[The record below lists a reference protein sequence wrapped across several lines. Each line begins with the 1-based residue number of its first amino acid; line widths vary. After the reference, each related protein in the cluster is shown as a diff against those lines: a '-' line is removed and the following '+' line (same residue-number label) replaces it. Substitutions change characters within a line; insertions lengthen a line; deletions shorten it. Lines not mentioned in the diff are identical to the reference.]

1 MSDLLRMS
9 KVVMEWVRKKP
20 FCKMYPVVPGRV
32 YDNTRGCVMND
43 AAKCTLCTLCDK
55 KCPTGAIKVDR
66 AGGTWEINHFQCIM
80 CNECVTNCRPGS
92 LTMESKHAAP
102 AAKIEKLSMK
112 VELKKP
118 TPKPAPKVEPKPTP
132 KAEVKPA
139 EKPAPKAVA
148 KPTPKAETKP
158 AEKPAPKVAAK
169 PAPKAEKKPTPPKT
183 NKPAPKKDEK

>member
-9 KVVMEWVRKKP
+9 KTIIEWVRKKP
-20 FCKMYPVVPGRV
+20 FCKMYPIVPGKV

-43 AAKCTLCTLCDK
+43 ATKCTLCTLCEK

-66 AGGTWEINHFQCIM
+66 PGGTWEINHFQCIM

-92 LTMESKHAAP
+92 LTMENKHAAP

-118 TPKPAPKVEPKPTP
+118 APKPVVKPTVEPAPK
-132 KAEVKPA
+132 AEAKPA
-139 EKPAPKAVA
+139 EKPVPKA
-148 KPTPKAETKP
+148 K
-158 AEKPAPKVAAK
+158 AK
-169 PAPKAEKKPTPPKT
+169 PAPKAEKKPEPPKA
-183 NKPAPKKDEK
+183 KPASKKDDK